1 VAWGGPCSHP
11 NPIFFIYKKLEEK
24 KEKKKKK
31 ENATHLFFIADWP
44 NPTGRPS
51 RGSPSQATLGHH
63 LRRFWVTISGDFSSK
78 HSLKN

>member
-1 VAWGGPCSHP
+1 VAWGGPRSHP

-31 ENATHLFFIADWP
+31 KENATHLFFIASWP

-51 RGSPSQATLGHH
+51 SGSPSLATLGHH
-63 LRRFWVTISGDFSSK
+63 LKRLF
-78 HSLKN
+78 